1 MSSPTGQFAQAIR
14 EGQKL
19 WSPRFEDVYFDQ
31 EEGLDESRYVFV
43 QGNQVDLRWEKDFTV
58 GELGFGT
65 GMNLLVTQEVQ
76 PPDSQLNFYT
86 VEKYPFG
93 HQELRDLW
101 EGWSVPAPF
110 LEDFL
115 GQYAPKPG
123 WQQIIIPGLSL
134 HLFVGEVLDFLH
146 SIPTK
151 ADAWYLDGFSP
162 RKNPQMWSVPV
173 MEGVFAATKPQG
185 TLATFSASGLV
196 KANLRSA
203 GFEIARKKGFGR
215 KKHMVIGQKNS

>member
-86 VEKYPFG
+86 VEKYP
-93 HQELRDLW
+93 LW
-101 EGWSVPAPF
+101 PSGTPGPMGRMVCPCPF
-110 LEDFL
+110 
-115 GQYAPKPG
+115 PG
-123 WQQIIIPGLSL
+123 
-134 HLFVGEVLDFLH
+134 
-146 SIPTK
+146 
-151 ADAWYLDGFSP
+151 GF
-162 RKNPQMWSVPV
+162 
-173 MEGVFAATKPQG
+173 
-185 TLATFSASGLV
+185 
-196 KANLRSA
+196 LRS
-203 GFEIARKKGFGR
+203 IRP
-215 KKHMVIGQKNS
+215 